1 MSSSSTPESKGVVD
15 SFNKMNPNAKMLT
28 LIVGGFIITIG
39 LAIAIIIIAVIIL
52 VGAEVSNCSTMN
64 KALVTLWIVLGALF
78 LSSVALIE
86 VAAWKTYPG
95 CGGRLAV
102 LAAYG
107 IALLVSYVVLAFGL
121 MILFNC

>member
-39 LAIAIIIIAVIIL
+39 LAIAIIIIAIIIL

>member
-1 MSSSSTPESKGVVD
+1 MSSTSTPESKGVVD
-15 SFNKMNPNAKMLT
+15 SFNTMNPNAKILT
-28 LIVGGFIITIG
+28 LIVGGFVITIG
-39 LAIAIIIIAVIIL
+39 LAIAIIIIAIIIL

-64 KALVTLWIVLGALF
+64 TALVTLWIILGALF

-86 VAAWKTYPG
+86 LAAWKIYPG

-107 IALLVSYVVLAFGL
+107 IVSLVSYVVLGFGL

>member
-1 MSSSSTPESKGVVD
+1 MSSSSTPESKGIVA

-28 LIVGGFIITIG
+28 LMVGGYVVTIA
-39 LAIAIIIIAVIIL
+39 LAIAIIVSAIIIL
-52 VGAEVSNCSTMN
+52 YGAEVSNCSTMS
-64 KALVTLWIVLGALF
+64 KALVALWIMLGALF

-86 VAAWKTYPG
+86 VAAWKTYPS

-107 IALLVSYVVLAFGL
+107 IVLLVSYVVLAFGL
-121 MILFNC
+121 MVVFNC

>member
-1 MSSSSTPESKGVVD
+1 MSSSSTPESQGFVA

-28 LIVGGFIITIG
+28 LMVGGYVITIA
-39 LAIAIIIIAVIIL
+39 LAIAIIVSAIIIL
-52 VGAEVSNCSTMN
+52 YGAEVSNCGTMN
-64 KALVTLWIVLGALF
+64 KALVALWIVLGALF

-107 IALLVSYVVLAFGL
+107 IVLLVSYVVLAFGL